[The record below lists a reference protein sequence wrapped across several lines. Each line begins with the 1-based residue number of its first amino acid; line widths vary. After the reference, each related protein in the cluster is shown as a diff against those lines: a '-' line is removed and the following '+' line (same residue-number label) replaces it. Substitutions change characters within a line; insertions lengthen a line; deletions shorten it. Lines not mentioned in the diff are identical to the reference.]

1 MKNLI
6 KGPDH
11 MAFKVKNLEAMV
23 NFYHA
28 ILGMELVKAE
38 EYKAG
43 KFPFLSV
50 RAGST
55 LIDLMPSKEA
65 AKEEDSLEEGRQRLN
80 HFCLRLEDSINL
92 SELKTYLQENK
103 VVITAEATNNFG
115 AFGNGPSIYVK
126 DPEDNTVELKLYP

>member
-28 ILGMELVKAE
+28 ILGMELVKAD

-55 LIDLMPSKEA
+55 LIDLMPS
-65 AKEEDSLEEGRQRLN
+65 KEEDSLEEGRQRLN

-103 VVITAEATNNFG
+103 VIITAEAANNFG

-126 DPEDNTVELKLYP
+126 DPEDNTVELKLYS